1 MTREEYFRAVARKI
15 MEIKA
20 LADNYEEGN
29 ERLDIW
35 VTKAGITIANGKD
48 SENHYSFMVPTGCDI
63 ENGEIYE
70 WMIAH
75 FAIALGEF

>member
-1 MTREEYFRAVARKI
+1 MTREEYFRAVARKV

-29 ERLDIW
+29 DRLDIW
-35 VTKAGITIANGKD
+35 VNEKGIRIANGSNYD
-48 SENHYSFMVPTGCDI
+48 LLVPVGADI

-70 WMIAH
+70 WMKDT

>member
-1 MTREEYFRAVARKI
+1 MTREEYFRAVARKV

-29 ERLDIW
+29 DRLDIW
-35 VTKAGITIANGKD
+35 VNDKGIRIANGANYD
-48 SENHYSFMVPTGCDI
+48 LLVPLGADI

-70 WMIAH
+70 WMKDT